1 MESLNSFNGDQQIK
15 IIFVVKITDKEIT
28 IGRGDDKNDKN
39 KIKNDIKI
47 IDPKLTASRF
57 HCKLKYNKEKGYLS
71 IIDNST
77 YGTSVLIK
85 GNVKIELNKKLYFK
99 SGNVY
104 IKAELK

>member
-15 IIFVVKITDKEIT
+15 IIFVVKITYKEIT
-28 IGRGDDKNDKN
+28 IGRGDDEN
-39 KIKNDIKI
+39 KIKNDIRI

-57 HCKLKYNKEKGYLS
+57 HCTLKYNKEKGYLS

-77 YGTSVLIK
+77 HGTSVLIK